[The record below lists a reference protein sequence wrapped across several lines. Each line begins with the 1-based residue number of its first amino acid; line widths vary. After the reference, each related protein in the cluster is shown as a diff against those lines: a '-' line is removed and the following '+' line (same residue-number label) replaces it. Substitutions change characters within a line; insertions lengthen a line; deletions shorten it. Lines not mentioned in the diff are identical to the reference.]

1 MRIHKCYRVRYVTDK
16 IGSVLTRSD
25 SFPPILN
32 LKPSHPNGNNEFQE
46 YFLSL

>member
-1 MRIHKCYRVRYVTDK
+1 MHHPFFKYYVTDK

-25 SFPPILN
+25 SFLPILN